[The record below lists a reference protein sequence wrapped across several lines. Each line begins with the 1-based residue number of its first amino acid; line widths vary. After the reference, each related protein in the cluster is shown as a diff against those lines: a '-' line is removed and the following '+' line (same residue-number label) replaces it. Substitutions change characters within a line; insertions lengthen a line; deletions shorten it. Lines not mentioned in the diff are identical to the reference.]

1 MNEQP
6 PERSASSVVWLATI
20 ALFVVGFGALF
31 AAVTAADGKDFVGTG
46 VCGIAAALSFGA
58 VLNAVLRR

>member
-1 MNEQP
+1 MSEP
-6 PERSASSVVWLATI
+6 RPEKSASSVVWLATI

-31 AAVTAADGKDFVGTG
+31 LAVTAADGEDFVGAG